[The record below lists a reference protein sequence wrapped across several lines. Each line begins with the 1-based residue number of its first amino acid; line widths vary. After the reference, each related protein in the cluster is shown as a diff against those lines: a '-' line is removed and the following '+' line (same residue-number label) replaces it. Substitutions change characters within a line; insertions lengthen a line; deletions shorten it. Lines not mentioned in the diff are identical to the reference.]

1 MVSSD
6 RVQDRLIDLDKVLAT
21 KFKGKKIPQFV
32 VNFFKRFIHQDWMN
46 EMLKMESD
54 GADFCDDLLA
64 RMDIKIEV
72 EGLENVPVDGTR
84 YCFASNH
91 PLGGHD
97 ALAIVSIFGRIYDGN
112 IRIMVNDFLM
122 ALKPLSGIFVPVNKM
137 GGQSRNLSAQTDGI
151 FHSDAQVLMFP
162 AGKCAR
168 REHGKIVEMP
178 WKKTFL
184 TKSVETHRDIIPMH
198 FYGRNSWRF
207 YFVDWIGKITGVNKK
222 FPLAMVLLVDEMY
235 RGQGNTYRVVI
246 GDPIPW
252 QTFDGSRKP
261 AEWAAWVKERVEN
274 L

>member
-1 MVSSD
+1 MESSD
-6 RVQDRLIDLDKVLAT
+6 KYLIDVGALFRSKLGEKTPKWLIRLGRKLLHEDFLNSILCQGYTGVEFAENTLKC
-21 KFKGKKIPQFV
+21 
-32 VNFFKRFIHQDWMN
+32 MN
-46 EMLKMESD
+46 VTLQ
-54 GADFCDDLLA
+54 
-64 RMDIKIEV
+64 V
-72 EGLENVPVDGTR
+72 EGLEKVPTDRLVTV
-84 YCFASNH
+84 ASNH

-137 GGQSRNLSAQTDGI
+137 GGQSRALSAQTDGI

-184 TKSVETHRDIIPMH
+184 TKSVETRRDIIPMH

-235 RGQGNTYRVVI
+235 RAQGKTYRVVI

>member
-1 MVSSD
+1 MEPSD
-6 RVQDRLIDLDKVLAT
+6 KYLIDVGALFRSKLGEKTPKWLIRLGRKLLHEDFLNAILRQGYTGVEFAENTLKC
-21 KFKGKKIPQFV
+21 
-32 VNFFKRFIHQDWMN
+32 MN
-46 EMLKMESD
+46 VTLQ
-54 GADFCDDLLA
+54 
-64 RMDIKIEV
+64 V
-72 EGLENVPVDGTR
+72 EGLEKVPTDRLVTV
-84 YCFASNH
+84 ASNH

-168 REHGKIVEMP
+168 HEHGKIVEMP

>member
-1 MVSSD
+1 MTDSEQYTIDIGDLFRSKLGEKTPKW
-6 RVQDRLIDLDKVLAT
+6 LIWLGRKLLHEDFLNT
-21 KFKGKKIPQFV
+21 CFRKGYTGVEFAEKALEY
-32 VNFFKRFIHQDWMN
+32 MN
-46 EMLKMESD
+46 VTLQ
-54 GADFCDDLLA
+54 
-64 RMDIKIEV
+64 V
-72 EGLENVPVDGTR
+72 EGLEKVPTDRLITV
-84 YCFASNH
+84 ASNH

-97 ALAIVSIFGRIYDGN
+97 ALAVVSIFGRLFDGN

-122 ALKPLSGIFVPVNKM
+122 VLRQLNGIFVPVNKM
-137 GGQSRNLSAQTDGI
+137 GGQSRSLSSQTDGI

-168 REHGKIVEMP
+168 RVKGKIQEMP

-184 TKSVETHRDIIPMH
+184 TKSVETHRDIVPMH

-207 YFVDWIGKITGVNKK
+207 YFVDWIGQITGVNKK

-235 RGQGNTYRVVI
+235 RAQGKTYRVVI

-261 AEWAAWVKERVEN
+261 AEWAEWIKERVEN